1 MPKCPICNSKSSY
14 LFTSK
19 IKRKIYNC
27 RLKDC
32 NHFFTPIT
40 KENQGI
46 CELPEDIQRE
56 SDKDLSVYRERNQRM
71 LNLFLRKTHGISTP
85 FNWLDYGSGSAHISR
100 LFKEVLKENCNIYCC
115 ELNQI
120 YEEFYRFNNLIHLN
134 SLEKVEKKFDLIYLV
149 EVIEHLEDPIKTL
162 KELSKS
168 LKEKGKIFISTP
180 MGMKREFLTR
190 AYEADSHLHFFSKK
204 SLSFALKEAGF
215 LNIEFDFF
223 EELYLLPEK
232 KDLIYKFKL
241 LLKKNNLFSS
251 HISTFSGL

>member
-149 EVIEHLEDPIKTL
+149 
-162 KELSKS
+162 
-168 LKEKGKIFISTP
+168 
-180 MGMKREFLTR
+180 
-190 AYEADSHLHFFSKK
+190 
-204 SLSFALKEAGF
+204 
-215 LNIEFDFF
+215 
-223 EELYLLPEK
+223 
-232 KDLIYKFKL
+232 
-241 LLKKNNLFSS
+241 
-251 HISTFSGL
+251 